1 MGLANLE
8 SGHFTLIADVRLAG
22 ERSRVGVVGVLMLM
36 LITGLS
42 GCNLSLPF
50 ERPIPSLDNV
60 QFMDAWKTYLHCRSS
75 TVPDEIRSDLHWL
88 KRVEQKI
95 TVPDQVSA
103 LLPDAIRS
111 LMTALPSRLA
121 VDPKAM
127 VVACELHDGH
137 VAQSAGQ
144 AELTVESVT
153 LVVTA
158 QKGAASTHHAGEA
171 GRRLNGMEEETPS
184 NRR

>member
-8 SGHFTLIADVRLAG
+8 PDHFTLIAYVRLAG
-22 ERSRVGVVGVLMLM
+22 ERCRAGVVGVLVFTIVTALN
-36 LITGLS
+36 
-42 GCNLSLPF
+42 GCNVSLPF
-50 ERPIPSLDNV
+50 ETPIPSLDNV

-88 KRVEQKI
+88 KRVEHRE
-95 TVPDQVSA
+95 TVPDQVTA

-127 VVACELHDGH
+127 VVSCELHDGH
-137 VAQSAGQ
+137 VAQSAAQ

-158 QKGAASTHHAGEA
+158 QKGAASTHHADEA
-171 GRRLNGMEEETPS
+171 GRRLNGIE
-184 NRR
+184 

>member
-1 MGLANLE
+1 MGLVNLE
-8 SGHFTLIADVRLAG
+8 SGHFTLIADVCLAG
-22 ERSRVGVVGVLMLM
+22 ERCRVGVVGVLVLT

-42 GCNLSLPF
+42 GCNASLPF
-50 ERPIPSLDNV
+50 ETPIPSLDNA

-75 TVPDEIRSDLHWL
+75 TVPDEIRSDLHRL

-103 LLPDAIRS
+103 LLPDTIRS

-137 VAQSAGQ
+137 VAQSARQ

-153 LVVTA
+153 LVVA
-158 QKGAASTHHAGEA
+158 ARKEAASTHHAGEVD
-171 GRRLNGMEEETPS
+171 RRLHGMEDGTPS